1 MKRTLGSLFALF
13 GALVLVLAPAAAAK
27 GPHAIL
33 SSGPEGV
40 EAGEPWDVTLE
51 LMETKAPGRPTLMAR
66 RGDRIVAA
74 RGRRV
79 WADGFAARYRLEMV
93 LPAEGRWRLAVVD
106 GKRRFAFPAVAV
118 GSGSPPRDYVA
129 FPNGSLAKR
138 EGGGGAY
145 DAPETS
151 VAHGEPLPPEV
162 VSIAATEPEDGDGFP
177 LWMILPAA
185 GLVLAGAGAWRLRS
199 R

>member
-1 MKRTLGSLFALF
+1 MKRTLASLIAL
-13 GALVLVLAPAAAAK
+13 ALVLVLAPTAAAK
-27 GPHAIL
+27 GPHAVL
-33 SSGPEGV
+33 TSGPEAV

-51 LMETKAPGRPTLMAR
+51 LMETKGRRRPTLMAR

-93 LPAEGRWRLAVVD
+93 LPVEGRWRLMVVD

-118 GSGSPPRDYVA
+118 GSGSPPQDYVA
-129 FPNGSLAKR
+129 FPNGSRAKR
-138 EGGGGAY
+138 EGGGGPW

-162 VSIAATEPEDGDGFP
+162 VSIAKTDADGGDGIPFW
-177 LWMILPAA
+177 LFLPAA
-185 GLVLAGAGAWRLRS
+185 GLVLAGAGVWRLRA